1 MGLARVDK
9 SNPDACPKVA
19 LFNKGYLTQD
29 FSKTP
34 QTQDNAEIFW
44 VSCNDFWKLS
54 HRGLG

>member
-29 FSKTP
+29 FSKP
-34 QTQDNAEIFW
+34 LKLKIMLKFFGFHAMIFGNFPIE
-44 VSCNDFWKLS
+44 V
-54 HRGLG
+54 